1 MANVHVILL
10 IFALVL
16 FILSAF
22 GVPSPPRLNLQSAG
36 LAFATAAF
44 LF

>member
-1 MANVHVILL
+1 MPNLHVIPL

-16 FILSAF
+16 FILSAL
-22 GVPSPPRLNLQSAG
+22 GVPSPPRLNLQSLG